1 MGKKKYFFIIVL
13 FIVVGII
20 LFFSLKKDEIVNN
33 NKKTIYYVTLKGKG
47 FDINQ
52 TLSCFT
58 YSNKCKVKLPLINR
72 TNYELVGWSKSDL
85 INPEYLVNES
95 IEIDNNIELYAIT
108 RKKLTLL
115 AGEEEISCYIY
126 NEELSCKVKLPS
138 IENITYYDN
147 KGNKYNP
154 NDELTLFENMELSR
168 GLSSKKT
175 LTLIDKETKVLSC
188 EKLYNKE
195 CEIEL
200 PYIEGVIGWNTSKNN
215 SNIEYK
221 NNAKIKM
228 NKDLVLYGIRENK
241 VTLKIYGK
249 ESLSC
254 NLYNNE
260 YCNIKLPYYDN
271 VIGYSLNNNE
281 SINYNKGSIIKLTK
295 NTTIYPIYENKV
307 EHTITING
315 NGASVQSNSLSCK
328 GDNCNITL
336 PIITRNGYEIIGY
349 NLKANDKTALYK
361 SGQTINVNSN
371 MVLYA
376 ITKKE
381 IVVNLESVGSR
392 TCNIYNNQSIC
403 SVYIPI
409 IDGINGWS
417 IVKNSDYI
425 FYEGGK
431 SYSFS
436 RKIDL
441 YPVKSK
447 KINANFIVNGNI
459 YTTKS
464 CTLNNSGCYI
474 EAPIINIK
482 GTTIYEYSTSI
493 NGETKCLAGSKCY
506 IEENTNFYVHK
517 GSYYRELDVYDSI
530 IIGKTTIEVQ
540 KGCSYS
546 NNIRDVKE
554 AYNYFPKLFT
564 NVKLT
569 FLTNNDY
576 VKRYGNATVGKNTTI
591 ETNDYAITFI
601 DINCETYTNYDY
613 PSEVIV
619 HELVHTYDRNTYF
632 NQNKIALSST
642 SVVSNLYNKYVSM
655 SNRPMRDY
663 SYSNK
668 QEFMADMGEYYFLKY
683 NKNQNIDIPND
694 IKEFVE
700 KYLKG

>member
-1 MGKKKYFFIIVL
+1 MNKKKYFFIIAF
-13 FIVVGII
+13 FIVIGII
-20 LFFSLKKDEIVNN
+20 LLFSLKNDEIVN

-47 FDINQ
+47 FDVNQ

-72 TNYELVGWSKSDL
+72 TNYELVGWSKNDL
-85 INPEYLVNES
+85 LNPEYLVNES

-126 NEELSCKVKLPS
+126 NDESSCKV
-138 IENITYYDN
+138 
-147 KGNKYNP
+147 
-154 NDELTLFENMELSR
+154 
-168 GLSSKKT
+168 
-175 LTLIDKETKVLSC
+175 
-188 EKLYNKE
+188 
-195 CEIEL
+195 
-200 PYIEGVIGWNTSKNN
+200 
-215 SNIEYK
+215 
-221 NNAKIKM
+221 
-228 NKDLVLYGIRENK
+228 
-241 VTLKIYGK
+241 
-249 ESLSC
+249 
-254 NLYNNE
+254 
-260 YCNIKLPYYDN
+260 KLPYYDN
-271 VIGYSLNNNE
+271 VIGYSLNNNGN
-281 SINYNKGSIIKLTK
+281 INYNRGSIIKLVED
-295 NTTIYPIYENKV
+295 TTIYPVYENKV

-315 NGASVQSNSLSCK
+315 NGASVQSNKLTCK
-328 GDNCNITL
+328 GDNCSVKL

-349 NLKANDKTALYK
+349 SLKATDKTALYK
-361 SGQTINVNSN
+361 SGQTINVNNN
-371 MVLYA
+371 MILYA

-381 IVVNLESVGSR
+381 IVVNLESVGSK

-403 SVYIPI
+403 SVYIPNVE
-409 IDGINGWS
+409 GINGWS

-425 FYEGGK
+425 FYYGGK
-431 SYSFS
+431 SYGFS
-436 RKIDL
+436 KKIDL
-441 YPVKSK
+441 YPVSLK
-447 KINANFIVNGNI
+447 KISANFIVNGNI
-459 YTTKS
+459 YTTKA
-464 CTLNNSGCYI
+464 CTLNNGGCYI
-474 EAPIINIK
+474 EAPIINVK

-493 NGETKCLAGSKCY
+493 NGETKCLAGDKCY
-506 IEENTNFYVHK
+506 IEKDTNFYVHK

-530 IIGKTTIEVQ
+530 TIGKTTIEVQ

-546 NNIRDVKE
+546 NNIRDVRE

-564 NVKLT
+564 NVKIT
-569 FLTNNDY
+569 FLTNKDY
-576 VKRYGNATVGKNTTI
+576 VKFHGNDTVGKNI
-591 ETNDYAITFI
+591 ILETNDYAITFV

-619 HELVHTYDRNTYF
+619 HELVHTYDKKTYF

-642 SVVSNLYNKYVSM
+642 SIVSNLYNKYVSM

-683 NKNQNIDIPND
+683 HKNQNIDIPND

>member
-1 MGKKKYFFIIVL
+1 MNKKKYFFIIAF
-13 FIVVGII
+13 FIVIGIT
-20 LFFSLKKDEIVNN
+20 LLFSLKKDEIVN

-47 FDINQ
+47 FDVNQ

-72 TNYELVGWSKSDL
+72 TNYELVGWSKNDL
-85 INPEYLVNES
+85 LNPEYLVNES

-126 NEELSCKVKLPS
+126 NDESSCKV
-138 IENITYYDN
+138 
-147 KGNKYNP
+147 
-154 NDELTLFENMELSR
+154 
-168 GLSSKKT
+168 
-175 LTLIDKETKVLSC
+175 
-188 EKLYNKE
+188 
-195 CEIEL
+195 
-200 PYIEGVIGWNTSKNN
+200 
-215 SNIEYK
+215 
-221 NNAKIKM
+221 
-228 NKDLVLYGIRENK
+228 
-241 VTLKIYGK
+241 
-249 ESLSC
+249 
-254 NLYNNE
+254 
-260 YCNIKLPYYDN
+260 KLPYYDN
-271 VIGYSLNNNE
+271 VIGYSLNNNGN
-281 SINYNKGSIIKLTK
+281 INYNKGSIIKLAEDI
-295 NTTIYPIYENKV
+295 TIYPVYENKV

-315 NGASVQSNSLSCK
+315 NGASVQSNKLTCK
-328 GDNCNITL
+328 GDNCSVKL

-349 NLKANDKTALYK
+349 SLKATDKTPLYK
-361 SGQTINVNSN
+361 SGQTINVNNN
-371 MVLYA
+371 MILYA

-381 IVVNLESVGSR
+381 IVVNLESVGSK

-403 SVYIPI
+403 SIYIPNVE
-409 IDGINGWS
+409 GINGWS

-425 FYEGGK
+425 FYYGGK
-431 SYSFS
+431 SYGFS
-436 RKIDL
+436 KKIDL
-441 YPVKSK
+441 YPVRLK
-447 KINANFIVNGNI
+447 KISANFIVNGNI
-459 YTTKS
+459 YTTKA
-464 CTLNNSGCYI
+464 CTLNNGGCYI
-474 EAPIINIK
+474 EAPIINVK

-493 NGETKCLAGSKCY
+493 NGGTKCLAGDKCY
-506 IEENTNFYVHK
+506 IEKDTNFYVHK
-517 GSYYRELDVYDSI
+517 GSYYREFDVYDSI
-530 IIGKTTIEVQ
+530 TIGKTTIEVQ

-546 NNIRDVKE
+546 NNIRDARE

-564 NVKLT
+564 NVKIT
-569 FLTNNDY
+569 FLTNKDY
-576 VKRYGNATVGKNTTI
+576 VKVHGNDTVGKNI
-591 ETNDYAITFI
+591 ILETNDYVITFI

-619 HELVHTYDRNTYF
+619 HELVHTYDKKTYF

-683 NKNQNIDIPND
+683 HKNQNIDIPND